1 MATKLYWID
10 GPWPGRLA
18 MASRPRG
25 GDWLDDEINSWQQAG
40 INAVLS
46 LLSPDEEK
54 ELDLR
59 GEPRAVKARG
69 LDFLS
74 FPIEDRQVPNSE
86 TEMAS
91 MLERLNADLSSGKNV
106 VVHCRQ
112 GIGRSGLVAACLLVT
127 KGLDLKK
134 TLQQVSAARG
144 ASVPETAAQRNWIDH
159 YAAILAGSK

>member
-91 MLERLNADLSSGKNV
+91 MLERLNADLSSGKN
-106 VVHCRQ
+106 
-112 GIGRSGLVAACLLVT
+112 
-127 KGLDLKK
+127 
-134 TLQQVSAARG
+134 
-144 ASVPETAAQRNWIDH
+144 
-159 YAAILAGSK
+159 